1 MLEKAIGKRFYRS
14 SVEVQSSLS
23 VTSHS
28 LQLHGLQHARLSCPY
43 QIPDLAQT
51 HCCSNMFQET
61 NLLRRTMQIVKCSLL
76 HQRAQ
81 GRVSSYPRTL
91 IDFCENFKNLKC
103 TAQAHIPKFLKPS
116 LESGKGRH
124 NQVTAMIHNQKGQLV
139 IHCSLHQ
146 WVP

>member
-28 LQLHGLQHARLSCPY
+28 LQFHGLQHARLSCPH

-51 HCCSNMFQET
+51 CSDMFQET
-61 NLLRRTMQIVKCSLL
+61 NLLRRTMQIVQCSLL

-81 GRVSSYPRTL
+81 GRVSS
-91 IDFCENFKNLKC
+91 
-103 TAQAHIPKFLKPS
+103 
-116 LESGKGRH
+116 
-124 NQVTAMIHNQKGQLV
+124 
-139 IHCSLHQ
+139 
-146 WVP
+146 